1 MTAHNDGPISIHPV
15 RNKSEKRE
23 FVELAFAQ
31 IGRQIVWSGRGVSEL
46 GQDAATGETLVRV
59 DARYFRPTEVDILLG
74 DPSKAREKLGWSP
87 RVTFPELVAE
97 MMREDLR
104 IAQRDALIKKAGF
117 KAFDHHE

>member
-1 MTAHNDGPISIHPV
+1 MLQQEVSDDYVLATGESHSV
-15 RNKSEKRE
+15 RE

-74 DPSKAREKLGWSP
+74 DPSKARSRLGWTHRTS
-87 RVTFPELVAE
+87 FAALVAD
-97 MMREDLR
+97 MVAADLVQIDREHGRKDR
-104 IAQRDALIKKAGF
+104 RA
-117 KAFDHHE
+117 